1 MNWSWRREDVQWYYY
16 YSYLKYQV
24 MDTSTSQLGGQL
36 STREERPRRAPSL
49 WAVSPLKR
57 LPTNPPK
64 LGQDPT
70 HDWASRVKF
79 SDVLERY
86 KVYFDQVEYR
96 AKTNLIEGRAE
107 AGHAKASPRV
117 KYPKLAIKTRKN
129 RRNLIFC
136 CESAN
141 IWLSRGSVCLCALS
155 PLCPPFYL
163 LPVDKYG

>member
-1 MNWSWRREDVQWYYY
+1 M
-16 YSYLKYQV
+16 
-24 MDTSTSQLGGQL
+24 
-36 STREERPRRAPSL
+36 
-49 WAVSPLKR
+49 
-57 LPTNPPK
+57 
-64 LGQDPT
+64 
-70 HDWASRVKF
+70 
-79 SDVLERY
+79 
-86 KVYFDQVEYR
+86 YR

-117 KYPKLAIKTRKN
+117 KYPKLAIKTRKK

-163 LPVDKYG
+163 SPVDKYGKAVRLLKPVSTLVGRLCRIDVTVRPRVNAGHILFFSETVKKQHPSTSIIMSFLFDIRKSIQRQFDTTSSQTQKYF